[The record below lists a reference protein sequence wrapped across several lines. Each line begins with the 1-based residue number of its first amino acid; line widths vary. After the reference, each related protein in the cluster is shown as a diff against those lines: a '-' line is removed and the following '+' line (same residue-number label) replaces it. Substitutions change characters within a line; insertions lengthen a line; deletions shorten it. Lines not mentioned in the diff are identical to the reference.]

1 MVAKLD
7 HQIALRLQKTVED
20 ELVLEKWVLIIL
32 MLSDQALE
40 HHLKR
45 FERLLLYDLFC
56 AAHFLDNNV

>member
-45 FERLLLYDLFC
+45 FERLL
-56 AAHFLDNNV
+56 